1 MGKKISVLVIDDEEH
16 ILNLFKCHPSLD
28 AFEVAVAGDGHEGI
42 QIARQLRP
50 DVILLDWMMPEMDG
64 MEVLSRLKK
73 DAATKDIPVFMLTA
87 KKAPSDVGMA
97 ICEGVDG
104 YFAKPFDIVM
114 LAQTLKNKLQYL
126 VNR

>member
-16 ILNLFKCHPSLD
+16 ILNLFQCHPSLD
-28 AFEVAVAGDGHEGI
+28 EFEVSVASDGYEGL
-42 QIARQLRP
+42 QIARRERP

-73 DAATKDIPVFMLTA
+73 DAATKNIAVFMLTA
-87 KKAPSDVGMA
+87 KKAPSDVGTA

-104 YFAKPFDIVM
+104 YFAKPFDIVK
-114 LAQTLKNKLQYL
+114 LVQTLKHKLENL
-126 VNR
+126 IIR